1 MRKCTDHPNRL
12 EGWST
17 FQPGRLREIDVRFRH
32 LPWNVD
38 RLMDLLGIAGT
49 LRVIDVGCGGGMF
62 TRMIARHLDPAS
74 ELVGI
79 DIDPDML
86 AAARTESA
94 REKLPLE
101 IDWRPGEIDEL
112 PAPDRWADLTVCHT
126 LLCNLVDVP
135 RALVEMVRV
144 TRPGG
149 VVAAV
154 EPSRRYLNYDPFIS
168 ERLKQLSAKASRI
181 VGAHLAWLRSRTQD
195 PNPTPIPPEQL
206 PARYPELFH
215 RAGLTD
221 VILDCD
227 PCTFLLS
234 DPRFDRDELVRWFAD
249 YADELDATREHH
261 RTLFVGPDG
270 MTEHEFDEYHAL
282 RVESYR
288 RYARNPEL
296 IASTHYVQTSFDVIV
311 RGTVPEAPRT

>member
-206 PARYPELFH
+206 PRDTPSSSTV
-215 RAGLTD
+215 RASPTSSSTA
-221 VILDCD
+221 I
-227 PCTFLLS
+227 PAPS
-234 DPRFDRDELVRWFAD
+234 SSAIP
-249 YADELDATREHH
+249 
-261 RTLFVGPDG
+261 
-270 MTEHEFDEYHAL
+270 
-282 RVESYR
+282 
-288 RYARNPEL
+288 
-296 IASTHYVQTSFDVIV
+296 ASTATNSSAGSPTTPTSSTPPASI
-311 RGTVPEAPRT
+311 TAPSSSAPTE